1 MSVSAKYSIA
11 ILLLF
16 LLILMGVFLGT
27 VSFSLND
34 LWKALVS
41 EDGNRLIE
49 KIVWEVRV
57 PRTIT
62 AVLAGAALSLAGLLM
77 QTLFRNPLAGPSV
90 LGISSGASLGVAVV
104 VLSGSYW
111 LSLQF
116 GLISF
121 ALLGA
126 GVVTFFLLL
135 ASKYVSGK
143 STLLLIGL
151 MIGYFTSSLVSVLSY
166 FGDSNSIK
174 AYVNWGMGSFEGVAY
189 ANISTLL
196 ILLLLV
202 VFWYVFR
209 ARVLNAFLLNSSVID
224 SFGIS
229 NKQLTIELILASS
242 VLTAVVTAFCGPVGF
257 IGIAVP
263 QVARMLFGSHNHF
276 KILPLCLLLGMIMA
290 LLSDVISR
298 VPGVDIT
305 LPLNAV
311 TSVIGAP
318 IVVYVL
324 VKPNKIVG
332 RI

>member
-1 MSVSAKYSIA
+1 MLAGI
-11 ILLLF
+11 
-16 LLILMGVFLGT
+16 FLGT
-27 VSFSLND
+27 VSFSFDD
-34 LWKALVS
+34 LLTALIS
-41 EDGNRLIE
+41 DEGNRLIS
-49 KIVWEVRV
+49 KIVWQVRI

-62 AVLAGAALSLAGLLM
+62 ALLAGAALSLAGLLM

-90 LGISSGASLGVAVV
+90 LGISSGASLGVAIVV
-104 VLSGSYW
+104 MSGSFVLST
-111 LSLQF
+111 QF

-126 GVVTFFLLL
+126 GAVTLLL
-135 ASKYVSGK
+135 LMASRFVSGK

-151 MIGYFTSSLVSVLSY
+151 MIGYFTNALVSVLSY

-174 AYVNWGMGSFEGVAY
+174 AYVNWGMGSFDHVAY
-189 ANISTLL
+189 SNILTLTV
-196 ILLLLV
+196 LLCV
-202 VFWYVFR
+202 VVVWYFYR
-209 ARVLNAFLLNSSVID
+209 ARVLNAFLMNSSVID

-229 NKQLTIELILASS
+229 QKQLNLELILASS
-242 VLTAVVTAFCGPVGF
+242 ILTATVTAFCGPIGF

-276 KILPLCLLLGMIMA
+276 KILPLCLVLGMSMA

-298 VPGVDIT
+298 VPGIEIT

-318 IVVYVL
+318 IVIYVL
-324 VKPNKIVG
+324 LKPKRIVG
-332 RI
+332 KL